1 MASEPRR
8 ELLGNTMSCRR
19 FDDLVVVVHQEE
31 LQPSDTDWEGYVG
44 WCKELLEQHDT
55 LKVLVVAGEK
65 SPTAKQRSVYNQEVP
80 GDRVRVAVLI
90 TGRHV
95 LVIVKIFAWFVRN
108 IEAFD
113 KDELPAALRY
123 LGVPPNP
130 AIAGTIGEFRGAAA
144 KALTSA

>member
-1 MASEPRR
+1 
-8 ELLGNTMSCRR
+8 MSCRH

-31 LQPSDTDWEGYVG
+31 LQPSDTDWEGYVA
-44 WCKELLEQHDT
+44 WCKALLERHAS

-65 SPTAKQRSVYNQEVP
+65 SPTAKQRSVYNQEIS

-123 LGVPPNP
+123 LDVPSSP
-130 AIAGTIGEFRGAAA
+130 AIAATISEFRGRVA

>member
-1 MASEPRR
+1 MASEASRD
-8 ELLGNTMSCRR
+8 LLGSTMSCRH

-31 LQPSDTDWEGYVG
+31 LPPSDTDWEGYVA
-44 WCKELLEQHDT
+44 WCKELLERHDS

-65 SPTAKQRSVYNQEVP
+65 SPTAAQRSLYNREIS

-90 TGRHV
+90 AGRHV
-95 LVIVKIFAWFVRN
+95 LVIVKVFAWFVRN

-130 AIAGTIGEFRGAAA
+130 AIAATIGEFRGARVNAR
-144 KALTSA
+144 TSA